1 MKVELLIF
9 GLTAFFVVNT
19 YYDGK
24 YVQIVKSWKKY
35 YQMTAIGFAGLSAYL
50 FLKKYPTHS
59 RSLLSH
65 ASGIVK
71 YMPIDKDAGDML
83 TPLLNMSKS
92 NIFGGVGTATT
103 NDNTGSNINNSY
115 AQGGGQY
122 LSPQQQRMLDSGK
135 KGTKRCVSE
144 TKKKYVA
151 SQQGWKCGDCK
162 EQLPA
167 WFEVDHKIRLDS
179 GGSNHIDNLVALCRD
194 CHGRKTAME
203 NL

>member
-71 YMPIDKDAGDML
+71 YMPIGKDAGDML
-83 TPLLNMSKS
+83 TPLLNK
-92 NIFGGVGTATT
+92 
-103 NDNTGSNINNSY
+103 
-115 AQGGGQY
+115 
-122 LSPQQQRMLDSGK
+122 
-135 KGTKRCVSE
+135 
-144 TKKKYVA
+144 
-151 SQQGWKCGDCK
+151 
-162 EQLPA
+162 
-167 WFEVDHKIRLDS
+167 
-179 GGSNHIDNLVALCRD
+179 
-194 CHGRKTAME
+194 
-203 NL
+203 